1 MKLILVVFSIL
12 VLGFSALAANDV
24 KKTKPTEASWFSPD
38 CPDCA
43 RYLTP
48 GQASIGNDRG
58 VYRRGSNQQSRKKSP
73 NPNNPQAP
81 AAQ

>member
-1 MKLILVVFSIL
+1 MKLILVFFSIL
-12 VLGFSALAANDV
+12 VLGFSALAAKDD
-24 KKTKPTEASWFSPD
+24 KIKTEAGWFSPD

-43 RYLTP
+43 KFLTP
-48 GQASIGNDRG
+48 GQARIGNDRG
-58 VYRRGSNQQSRKKSP
+58 VYRPGSIQQFRKKNP